1 MWYTV
6 KQCFTVYH
14 LTRNNS
20 VTLFSISSVVYICF
34 NSYFP
39 VLTMVRS
46 RDKPRKIGNSGEK
59 EMTEAVNLVLNENY
73 SLREAAKAK
82 GVPYVTLFRYVKKKK
97 NNPESNIKM
106 EPNYDVRKVFSKEQE
121 QDLANYIQKCSKMC
135 YGLSTT
141 GLRRLGYEMAEK
153 NNIDMPP
160 SWKTGKCAG
169 LEWLRGFLHRNN
181 QLSIRKPESCSLS
194 RLTSF
199 NKHNVEM
206 FFNNLTSVYAQVP
219 DLADGCR
226 VFNLD
231 ETGVTTV
238 QKPKKVVGMK
248 GVKQLN
254 QCTSAER
261 GELVTAVFI
270 VSAAGT
276 FLPPAMV
283 FPRKNFKIH
292 MINGAP
298 NGTLG
303 LASSSGWMTSELFP
317 RVMEHFIKHTNSSK
331 ENPSLLITDNHESH
345 MCIEVL
351 DLAKNAGVT
360 MLTLPPHC
368 SHKMQPLDLSVFG
381 PFKSY
386 YNTSVDS
393 WLLRNPGRTMTI
405 YQIAECVGE
414 SFLRACTPSNITAG
428 FRRSGIHPL
437 DIDIFDESDF
447 IMSEVSNRPDET
459 RSVRLM
465 KLNKLLKDHP
475 MKHKEAMKRELHL
488 SVTFHQNSFEAIL
501 KLHLAKQV
509 DV

>member
-1 MWYTV
+1 
-6 KQCFTVYH
+6 
-14 LTRNNS
+14 
-20 VTLFSISSVVYICF
+20 
-34 NSYFP
+34 
-39 VLTMVRS
+39 MVRS

-254 QCTSAER
+254 QCGKRGIGDSSVHRKCCRNISASCD
-261 GELVTAVFI
+261 G
-270 VSAAGT
+270 VS
-276 FLPPAMV
+276 L
-283 FPRKNFKIH
+283 K
-292 MINGAP
+292 
-298 NGTLG
+298 
-303 LASSSGWMTSELFP
+303 
-317 RVMEHFIKHTNSSK
+317 
-331 ENPSLLITDNHESH
+331 
-345 MCIEVL
+345 
-351 DLAKNAGVT
+351 
-360 MLTLPPHC
+360 
-368 SHKMQPLDLSVFG
+368 
-381 PFKSY
+381 
-386 YNTSVDS
+386 
-393 WLLRNPGRTMTI
+393 
-405 YQIAECVGE
+405 
-414 SFLRACTPSNITAG
+414 
-428 FRRSGIHPL
+428 
-437 DIDIFDESDF
+437 
-447 IMSEVSNRPDET
+447 
-459 RSVRLM
+459 
-465 KLNKLLKDHP
+465 KLQD
-475 MKHKEAMKRELHL
+475 
-488 SVTFHQNSFEAIL
+488 TY
-501 KLHLAKQV
+501 
-509 DV
+509 D